1 MHVST
6 SAWNLKCLLR
16 FHQWVDLKKTP
27 SPQLARLPFRVRF
40 RPYAIRSSMRYK
52 NPPRF
57 WRFNGCGDGSVFH
70 PSKPHWIAVGY
81 VGYVFY
87 AFRICIAFRVP
98 LYCGGSF
105 AFFFAWFSEEHVF
118 GQNGEM
124 FYHFLFI
131 TLSLFPAVYSS
142 LIDHHLPSM

>member
-70 PSKPHWIAVGY
+70 PRKPYWIAVGY

-87 AFRICIAFRVP
+87 ALRICIAFRVP
-98 LYCGGSF
+98 LYCGGWQLR
-105 AFFFAWFSEEHVF
+105 FFFCLIFWGTCFWTKWRDVLPFFVHHFVTFSCCI
-118 GQNGEM
+118 
-124 FYHFLFI
+124 FI
-131 TLSLFPAVYSS
+131 FNRPPFT
-142 LIDHHLPSM
+142 